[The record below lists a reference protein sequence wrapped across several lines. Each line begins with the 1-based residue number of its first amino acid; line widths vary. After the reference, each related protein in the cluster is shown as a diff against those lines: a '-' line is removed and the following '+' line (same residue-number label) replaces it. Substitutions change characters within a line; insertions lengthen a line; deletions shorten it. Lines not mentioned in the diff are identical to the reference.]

1 MLFQFQASISF
12 KPKCSDD
19 VQQTHAKANARRL
32 TWENVTTPINAT
44 AVIVIAGKEASMMT
58 FLYHHK
64 SYRWLIIWLKWGTS
78 LANSIQLIKQDL
90 VKLPLTHSIPAQSKQ
105 SVLAWHYGIYQ
116 AKKIALHLLESR
128 VLNSKHLP
136 QQWNFIVACI
146 PPNQPSH
153 LLEISLA
160 LWISIKQY
168 MYTALWH
175 LEIFKHETN
184 L

>member
-1 MLFQFQASISF
+1 
-12 KPKCSDD
+12 
-19 VQQTHAKANARRL
+19 
-32 TWENVTTPINAT
+32 
-44 AVIVIAGKEASMMT
+44 VIAGKEASMMT

-64 SYRWLIIWLKWGTS
+64 SDRWLIIWLKWGTS

-90 VKLPLTHSIPAQSKQ
+90 VKLPLAHSISAQSKQ

-116 AKKIALHLLESR
+116 TKKLPCTCWSAESWIR
-128 VLNSKHLP
+128 NTHLP
-136 QQWNFIVACI
+136 QQWNYIVVCI

-153 LLEISLA
+153 LVEISLA

-175 LEIFKHETN
+175 LEMFKKETN